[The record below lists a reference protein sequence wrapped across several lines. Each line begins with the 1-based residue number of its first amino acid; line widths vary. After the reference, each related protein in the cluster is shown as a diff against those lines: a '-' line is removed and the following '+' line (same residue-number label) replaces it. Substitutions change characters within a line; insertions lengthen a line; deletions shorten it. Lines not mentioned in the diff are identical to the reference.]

1 MVVFDTKTGVCA
13 RKSEVF
19 HGKAEIPV
27 ALLVTVESHTNID
40 PKKLRGPDGSPATMP
55 DPDSVPTI
63 VQFSTFRLTVL
74 LSPRAHTAC
83 TTWLA
88 ATLSRIVALPLST
101 TRPCLLRSIRRRA
114 RNSRPSG
121 LM

>member
-1 MVVFDTKTGVCA
+1 MVVFDTKTAVCT
-13 RKSEVF
+13 RKSGAF

-27 ALLVTVESHTNID
+27 ALLVRVESHTNID
-40 PKKLRGPDGSPATMP
+40 PKKLRGPDGSPATIP

-63 VQFSTFRLTVL
+63 VQFSIFRLTVL

-83 TTWLA
+83 TTWPA
-88 ATLSRIVALPLST
+88 APLSRIVTLPLST
-101 TRPCLLRSIRRRA
+101 TRPCLLRSIRRRSINA
-114 RNSRPSG
+114 RPSV